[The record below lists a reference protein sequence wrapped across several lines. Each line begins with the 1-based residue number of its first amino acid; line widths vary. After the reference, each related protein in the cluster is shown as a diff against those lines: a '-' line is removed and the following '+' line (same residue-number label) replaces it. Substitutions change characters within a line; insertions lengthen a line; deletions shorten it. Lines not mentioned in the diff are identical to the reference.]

1 MGKVIAL
8 TYIINLKKNDYGF
21 VYWYNFYYL
30 RTIYNEKLI
39 FRTKTRRRMKR
50 LDLFLTLLIGLT
62 MITSVLYYIEKSY
75 LFVAGLFKR
84 IK

>member
-1 MGKVIAL
+1 
-8 TYIINLKKNDYGF
+8 
-21 VYWYNFYYL
+21 
-30 RTIYNEKLI
+30 
-39 FRTKTRRRMKR
+39 MKR